1 MAAGGG
7 LLAACGGDG
16 GSGGPAAGG
25 KPRRGGRLRAAF
37 AGSSAESAS
46 VVQATATAV
55 DYVRARLIWD
65 TIGEMDGSKPVWRV
79 AKSVESNADA
89 SVWTVRVRD
98 GITFSDGRA
107 LTAEDVLFTL
117 RTFAS
122 QPTTQSA
129 YLAGLDVKAS
139 RVRDKRTLELRLT
152 SPDGFFDLALAQ
164 SMFVF
169 PAGTKDFTKA
179 LGSGPF
185 VLKDWSRGKS
195 SLLKAR
201 KDYWGEGG
209 PYLDEIELLSVAEAG
224 ARLNGLKAGQFDY
237 AGALTLAT
245 VRAEAKNPDL
255 KITTAPRELWGELS
269 FSMNLSAAPF
279 THPEAVQAVR
289 CAIDRE
295 AMVRTVTYGLGEVAD
310 DAMGRHQE
318 WYDTSLPRPDHDPD
332 KARRLMSSGGLKGAK
347 LSVRTSDYEYGPLE
361 GATAFVEQGRA
372 AGLRVAV
379 DKVPAADFYADMK
392 ALLAAPLKTSFYHPL
407 PLPLALSTYYGP
419 RASYPFTGPSSG
431 TLNGLMKAMHAAVGE
446 GKRVRAV
453 HDVQQHLRE
462 HGGDAV
468 FARVPTVAGVKPAVG
483 GVKALGFF
491 DYPCLRDA
499 YLAA

>member
-1 MAAGGG
+1 M
-7 LLAACGGDG
+7 L
-16 GSGGPAAGG
+16 
-25 KPRRGGRLRAAF
+25 
-37 AGSSAESAS
+37 
-46 VVQATATAV
+46 QATATAV

-65 TIGEMDGSKPVWRV
+65 TVGEMDGSTCVWRV
-79 AKSVESNADA
+79 AKSVEPNADA
-89 SVWTVRVRD
+89 TVWTVRVRD

-122 QPTTQSA
+122 RPTTQSA

-139 RVRDKRTLELRLT
+139 KARDKHTLELRLT

-169 PAGTKDFTKA
+169 PAGTKDFSKA

-185 VLKDWSRGKS
+185 VLKEWARGKS
-195 SLLKAR
+195 SLLTAR
-201 KDYWGEGG
+201 KDYWGDGG

-237 AGALTLAT
+237 AGALTLTT
-245 VRAEAKNPDL
+245 VRTEKQNPDL
-255 KITTAPRELWGELS
+255 RISIAPRELWGELA
-269 FSMNLSAAPF
+269 FSMNLSVAPF

-289 CAIDRE
+289 CALDRE
-295 AMVRTVTYGLGEVAD
+295 AMVRSVTFGLGEVAD
-310 DAMGRHQE
+310 DAMGRHQD
-318 WYDTSLPRPDHDPD
+318 WYDTSLPHPVHDPD
-332 KARRLMSSGGLKGAK
+332 KARRLMSSGGLKGTE

-361 GATAFVEQGRA
+361 GATAFVDQGRA

-392 ALLAAPLKTSFYHPL
+392 SLLAAPLKTSFYHPL

-419 RASYPFTGPSSG
+419 RASYPFTGPSSD
-431 TLNGLMKAMHAAVGE
+431 TLNGLIKAMHGAVGDD
-446 GKRVRAV
+446 KRRRSV
-453 HDVQQHLRE
+453 HDVQRYLQK

-468 FARVPTVAGVKPAVG
+468 FARVPTVAGAKPTVG